1 MDRAN
6 NGGIMEQKLKF
17 ALGDQAFTIIALHAE
32 NEALRQK
39 VVELEKATSAEKDRS
54 TSDGTA
60 NSRTKERLNR

>member
-6 NGGIMEQKLKF
+6 HGGMMEQKIKF

-39 VVELEKATSAEKDRS
+39 VAELEKATSPEKAPNN
-54 TSDGTA
+54 GTA
-60 NSRTKERLNR
+60 NSRAKERLNR